1 MNKHGRIGTTTSG
14 LCGRTSDLAWKDNF
28 KRTLD
33 GKWMANWEMLSIA
46 DVPVHPVAELFM
58 VAIGCI
64 LVVGAAGAVK
74 DVAATLISVQRYE
87 SLASLAS
94 RERSR
99 TRQDLG
105 PSPYSKLC
113 MLYHWLFHPELNMF
127 IPSPRWMTAEER
139 RRRYSATLRPYIY
152 HALWQLGWF

>member
-46 DVPVHPVAELFM
+46 DVPVHPGAELFM
-58 VAIGCI
+58 VVAIGCI

-87 SLASLAS
+87 SRASLAS

-99 TRQDLG
+99 
-105 PSPYSKLC
+105 
-113 MLYHWLFHPELNMF
+113 
-127 IPSPRWMTAEER
+127 IPSPRWMTAEEQ
-139 RRRYSATLRPYIY
+139 RRRYSATL
-152 HALWQLGWF
+152 

>member
-58 VAIGCI
+58 VVAIGCI

-74 DVAATLISVQRYE
+74 DVANVTLTCPTLRVVCIACE
-87 SLASLAS
+87 
-94 RERSR
+94 SR
-99 TRQDLG
+99 TVPGQTGAWALSIVQTLYTVPLG
-105 PSPYSKLC
+105 
-113 MLYHWLFHPELNMF
+113 FV
-127 IPSPRWMTAEER
+127 
-139 RRRYSATLRPYIY
+139 
-152 HALWQLGWF
+152 